1 MLQGSGFVIQ
11 GLGLEVLNG
20 LGCSEMP
27 AGSSIVLLPNRMFAV
42 HMIERTVPR
51 IHTTMPETSMIMN
64 SILSLPLLDLPVT
77 VNYDYYYHEVM
88 TNLTP

>member
-27 AGSSIVLLPNRMFAV
+27 AGSSIVLLPNRMFAR
-42 HMIERTVPR
+42 HMIDRMVPTVESKPHCR
-51 IHTTMPETSMIMN
+51 K
-64 SILSLPLLDLPVT
+64 PL
-77 VNYDYYYHEVM
+77 
-88 TNLTP
+88 